1 MKLLNARRDGSRSLR
16 ALCGVGVTTVALV
29 VAATGVAAADGAQP
43 TPTIASKVL
52 SSDPHLSEQGQV
64 AFDGKN
70 YWVANYEDDNIVA
83 VSPTTGAVV
92 RTIEDYTNF
101 DYPWGIAYASGKLY
115 VCNYSN
121 DVLDVIS
128 VQTGLSLHT
137 VNTGSDCY
145 SVLYADGYV
154 WTANEGSSTVT
165 RINPTTYDT
174 AIITMPETHPV
185 SLAYGGGL
193 IWVATSTTSLVSIN
207 PATGTVVRTVPIALN
222 NYGVA
227 FAGGKVWVAGTKP
240 TAPSVRP
247 RLRTRVNTAAGEVA
261 SFSPTT
267 YVAGTSVSLGVEP
280 YAITFDG
287 SDLWVSD
294 YYAPRTYALSPT
306 TGAVLGNA
314 VTGSEPYFSS
324 VGLQQL
330 IVSNYGDST
339 LSEIA
344 LTSPTS
350 SVLFSDGLSS
360 VPAGSPTAKSVAA
373 IAKTIAAGA
382 YASVVV
388 TGYSDKQGSAAQN
401 HALAAAR
408 AAAVTKALTADL
420 AALHVTG
427 VTIVAKNGG
436 VLTTY
441 ANQALDRRADITATR

>member
-1 MKLLNARRDGSRSLR
+1 
-16 ALCGVGVTTVALV
+16 VGVTTVALV
-29 VAATGVAAADGAQP
+29 VAATGVADGAQP

-52 SSDPHLSEQGQV
+52 SSDPHLSGQGQV

-92 RTIEDYTNF
+92 RTIEDNLNF

-115 VCNYSN
+115 VCNFEN

-137 VNTGSDCY
+137 VNIGSNCY

-154 WTANEGSSTVT
+154 WTANEYSSTVT

-174 AIITMPETHPV
+174 ATITMPETHPF

-314 VTGSEPYFSS
+314 VTGSEPNFSS

-350 SVLFSDGLSS
+350 SVLFADGVSQIK
-360 VPAGSPTAKSVAA
+360 AGSGAAKQITALAHSLSTGGYTA
-373 IAKTIAAGA
+373 IT
-382 YASVVV
+382 V
-388 TGYSDKQGSAAQN
+388 TGYCYSTKQGTTAQN
-401 HALAAAR
+401 ITLANQRATAVADDLKAAFK
-408 AAAVTKALTADL
+408 AA
-420 AALHVTG
+420 HVTG
-427 VTIVAKNGG
+427 ISVSAKGGG
-436 VLTTY
+436 VLTKY
-441 ANQALDRRADITATR
+441 RNPALDRRADIVGIR